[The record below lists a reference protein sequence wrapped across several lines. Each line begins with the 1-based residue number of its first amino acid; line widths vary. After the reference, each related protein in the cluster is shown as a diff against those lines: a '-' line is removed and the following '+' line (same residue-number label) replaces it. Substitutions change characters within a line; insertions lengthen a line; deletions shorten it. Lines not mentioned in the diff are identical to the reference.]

1 MKLYFILLFSFI
13 LSVQSTLDA
22 QVILNARD
30 EDKQEKQEWAIII
43 HGGAGGMQ
51 PQSLSEKRAAQYKSS
66 LEKALS
72 RGSELLD
79 QGIDGIDV
87 VEQVIELLEND
98 SSFNAG
104 RGAVLNSQGQAE
116 MDASIMDGESLN
128 AGAVAGVKRI
138 KNPIKAARLVMDS
151 SRHVMLSGQAAEEYC
166 IPYGLDTAN
175 QRYFITQKAKQA
187 LKRARAKEKVNKS
200 GTVGVVVL
208 DREGHIAAGTSTGG
222 MTNKRYGRV
231 GDSPIIGAGTYADD
245 NTCGVSC
252 TGHGEMYI
260 RLAVAHDIHAM
271 MAYTDLSLQ
280 EAVDIV
286 IEKKLPSINGTGGII
301 ALDKYGNIAYG
312 FNTSSMLRAYAT
324 PEKREVEI
332 FRD

>member
-1 MKLYFILLFSFI
+1 MKQYLILLFSLTVLLPGTVDGQI
-13 LSVQSTLDA
+13 
-22 QVILNARD
+22 ILNKRD
-30 EDKQEKQEWAIII
+30 DDKQEKQEWAIII

-51 PQSLSEKRAAQYKSS
+51 PESLSEKRATQYTSG
-66 LEKALS
+66 LEAALNL
-72 RGSELLD
+72 GSELLD
-79 QGIDGIDV
+79 QGIAGIDV
-87 VEQVIELLEND
+87 VGQVIELLEND

-116 MDASIMDGESLN
+116 MDASIMDGATLN
-128 AGAVAGVKRI
+128 AGAVAGVKKI

-151 SRHVMLSGQAAEEYC
+151 SRHVMLSGQAAEEFC
-166 IPYGLDTAN
+166 ITHGLEMAN
-175 QRYFITQKAKQA
+175 QDYFITEKAERA
-187 LKRARAKEKVNKS
+187 LQRAKAKEKVNKS

-222 MTNKRYGRV
+222 MTNKRYGRI

-286 IEKKLPSINGTGGII
+286 IEKKLPAINGTGGII
-301 ALDKYGNIAYG
+301 ALDKFGNIAYG